1 MKTKKLTVT
10 CTCCQTEIPVTKSL
24 AAKVMQQGRTY
35 DPEQMRKASL
45 KGVEARRLKKLSTE

>member
-10 CTCCQTEIPVTKSL
+10 CTCCQTEITITKSL

-35 DPEQMRKASL
+35 DPEFMREIGR
-45 KGVEARRLKKLSTE
+45 KGVEARKKKLSTD